1 MSGFFVSNSFGTFD
15 STKRAETVKTF
26 AATTANAT
34 NGQGL
39 GTISAGTTFKD
50 IWASSSMSAEV
61 FRSTKVYRS
70 NDGLRKEEPG
80 SIGSADATFRTYSGN
95 KTDRISIYDDD
106 ARRPNKGPY
115 LVGALKIKPL
125 AGVRMTFDILAFKCS
140 ALLDYLKNGA
150 GTKIT
155 DKYPWGTNQEGA
167 VGSTYFNSSWNTGDY
182 RTVRVTLDGDKGD
195 YIEIDMGAS
204 ASVMFGGSGKGVMSG
219 NNFYVQTDGTWYGGG
234 LSPNLMCSNE
244 IRIDVRLVGVAAMP
258 TPGCMDSDANNECSS
273 CDTPQNNL
281 CTYTT
286 ALPTLVSVGALEIK
300 QGEPVVITWSN
311 DTAKLTT
318 VQVLENNSVIHTSAD
333 KGGSYPHTPT
343 TGSKKY
349 RIKTLWAKGSS
360 RLSNEKTV
368 NVVTPTSYI
377 PCAAADIHRNVDG
390 NEECADCKPAYS
402 MIDDDGYC
410 TNCEATNDDP
420 YRAMND
426 DGTCGD
432 CLSGYAEHTDGTC
445 KKVGCMTFTD
455 GTSASGDADLG
466 AIHTGDYNYDSDA
479 EINDSSLCENPDGVA
494 NGGGNG
500 GTPDVDCELSD
511 WSDWSEWST
520 AGATDG
526 VGVGPCG
533 TRTRTR
539 TVITDSGGNGAVCGA
554 LEETETKDCST
565 GEVTTST
572 DDITSVT
579 PTTKPSPVIPII
591 LGVAGIGV
599 LALLMRR

>member
-15 STKRAETVKTF
+15 SIKRAETVKTF

-39 GTISAGTTFKD
+39 GTITAGTTFKD
-50 IWASSSMSAEV
+50 IWASSSKSAEV
-61 FRSTKVYRS
+61 FRSTEAYRS
-70 NDGLRKEEPG
+70 NDGKRKEEPG
-80 SIGSADATFRTYSGN
+80 SANSAKYTFRTFSGE
-95 KTDRISIYDDD
+95 KTDRISLYDDD
-106 ARRPNKGPY
+106 ARRPNKGSY
-115 LVGALKIKPL
+115 LVGALKIKPK
-125 AGVRMTFDILAFKCS
+125 AGVRMTFDILVSECPDLIKDK
-140 ALLDYLKNGA
+140 LINGA
-150 GTKIT
+150 DKVIT

-167 VGSTYFNSSWNTGDY
+167 VGNTYFNASWNTGKN
-182 RTVRVTLDGDKGD
+182 RSVRVTLNGDKGD
-195 YIEIDMGAS
+195 YIEIDMDG
-204 ASVMFGGSGKGVMSG
+204 GVMSG
-219 NNFYVQTDGTWYGGG
+219 NNFYVQTDGTWYGTGEQ
-234 LSPNLMCSNE
+234 PDDNCPDE
-244 IRIDVRLVGVAAMP
+244 VRIDVIFRGVAAMP
-258 TPGCMDSDANNECSS
+258 KPGCMDPLADNDCSS

-286 ALPTLVSVGALEIK
+286 ALPTLVSVGASEIK
-300 QGEPVVITWSN
+300 QGQPVVITWSN
-311 DTAKLTT
+311 DSAKLTT
-318 VQVLENNSVIHTSAD
+318 VQVLENNSVIHTSDD

-343 TGSKKY
+343 TGFKEY

-390 NEECADCKPAYS
+390 NGECAGCKEGYK
-402 MIDDDGYC
+402 MLDDEGYC

-455 GTSASGDADLG
+455 GTSASGDG
-466 AIHTGDYNYDSDA
+466 IHTGDYNYDSDA

-565 GEVTTST
+565 GEVTTITTST
-572 DDITSVT
+572 DDTTSVT

>member
-1 MSGFFVSNSFGTFD
+1 MSGFFVSNNLGTFSAEGKTPKVFNAVTLTGFPDGVTSMSGRNMRGQLRTASAPNQYLYSGTAGNKKGSGWAHQYENNWLTNTDNTFFNRWTNNDQAVMRDDED
-15 STKRAETVKTF
+15 SMQYFRPAKNVKMKVKIGFYDCTLGDTNYNYTTYELGIPSEYVTKTGHREVVEVWLDGNSEDYIFIDFDDDLSANTFDVPVAKDNKGATYAVVIKSRQGTWQSHHDPDADHCSTVYIQPIEAVYTKEGCTD
-26 AATTANAT
+26 TEAT
-34 NGQGL
+34 NYDPM
-39 GTISAGTTFKD
+39 AGVNTGCSYT
-50 IWASSSMSAEV
+50 
-61 FRSTKVYRS
+61 R
-70 NDGLRKEEPG
+70 
-80 SIGSADATFRTYSGN
+80 ATPSLTLN
-95 KTDRISIYDDD
+95 KTE
-106 ARRPNKGPY
+106 
-115 LVGALKIKPL
+115 
-125 AGVRMTFDILAFKCS
+125 VR
-140 ALLDYLKNGA
+140 
-150 GTKIT
+150 
-155 DKYPWGTNQEGA
+155 E
-167 VGSTYFNSSWNTGDY
+167 
-182 RTVRVTLDGDKGD
+182 
-195 YIEIDMGAS
+195 
-204 ASVMFGGSGKGVMSG
+204 
-219 NNFYVQTDGTWYGGG
+219 
-234 LSPNLMCSNE
+234 
-244 IRIDVRLVGVAAMP
+244 
-258 TPGCMDSDANNECSS
+258 
-273 CDTPQNNL
+273 
-281 CTYTT
+281 
-286 ALPTLVSVGALEIK
+286 
-300 QGEPVVITWSN
+300 GEPVKISWVLDNSGSKGYSKIQLW
-311 DTAKLTT
+311 DGTT
-318 VQVLENNSVIHTSAD
+318 KIKESTS
-333 KGGSYPHTPT
+333 KSSYYNYTPT
-343 TGSKKY
+343 GVGNHPIFIKVLWDHGSLPDTQSQ
-349 RIKTLWAKGSS
+349 I
-360 RLSNEKTV
+360 LS
-368 NVVTPTSYI
+368 VVDAVSFQ

-390 NEECADCKPAYS
+390 NGECADCKPAYS

-410 TNCEATNDDP
+410 TNCAATNDDP
-420 YRAMND
+420 YRAMNN